1 MQLFQISTSCAGTE
15 VFLWTHKMKV
25 KAYLEI
31 TMQIAPANRPAAAKV
46 YQDYRAPFLSNIT
59 GALSKELLVR
69 DLDVQ
74 VIHGFDSPEHAQA
87 YLTSDLFKN
96 DVAPSS
102 RFGAQRLMSASIP
115 SPNSPITE
123 VTEF

>member
-1 MQLFQISTSCAGTE
+1 
-15 VFLWTHKMKV
+15 MKV

-87 YLTSDLFKN
+87 SQSPAALE
-96 DVAPSS
+96 
-102 RFGAQRLMSASIP
+102 RSA
-115 SPNSPITE
+115 
-123 VTEF
+123 

>member
-46 YQDYRAPFLSNIT
+46 YLNYRAPFLSNIT

-96 DVAPSS
+96 DVAPSL
-102 RFGAQRLMSASIP
+102 QPLWSAAPDVRIY
-115 SPNSPITE
+115 T
-123 VTEF
+123 VA

>member
-1 MQLFQISTSCAGTE
+1 MEHFHHPS
-15 VFLWTHKMKV
+15 
-25 KAYLEI
+25 KAIRFVVIGLE
-31 TMQIAPANRPAAAKV
+31 
-46 YQDYRAPFLSNIT
+46 DYRAPFLSNIT

-96 DVAPSS
+96 DVAPSL
-102 RFGAQRLMSASIP
+102 QPLWSAAPDVRIY
-115 SPNSPITE
+115 T
-123 VTEF
+123 VA

>member
-1 MQLFQISTSCAGTE
+1 MLLVAGN
-15 VFLWTHKMKV
+15 
-25 KAYLEI
+25 AYCNFFKFPPL
-31 TMQIAPANRPAAAKV
+31 APANRPAAAKV
-46 YQDYRAPFLSNIT
+46 YQNYRAPFLSNIT

-96 DVAPSS
+96 DVAPSL
-102 RFGAQRLMSASIP
+102 QPLWSAAPDVRIY
-115 SPNSPITE
+115 T
-123 VTEF
+123 VA

>member
-1 MQLFQISTSCAGTE
+1 
-15 VFLWTHKMKV
+15 MKV

-46 YQDYRAPFLSNIT
+46 YQNYRATFLSNIT

-74 VIHGFDSPEHAQA
+74 A

-96 DVAPSS
+96 DVAPSL
-102 RFGAQRLMSASIP
+102 QPLWSAAPDVRIY
-115 SPNSPITE
+115 T
-123 VTEF
+123 VA

>member
-1 MQLFQISTSCAGTE
+1 
-15 VFLWTHKMKV
+15 MKV

-59 GALSKELLVR
+59 GAISKELLVR

-74 VIHGFDSPEHAQA
+74 VRSSTDLIHLSMHRP
-87 YLTSDLFKN
+87 T
-96 DVAPSS
+96 
-102 RFGAQRLMSASIP
+102 
-115 SPNSPITE
+115 
-123 VTEF
+123 

>member
-1 MQLFQISTSCAGTE
+1 
-15 VFLWTHKMKV
+15 MKV

-74 VIHGFDSPEHAQA
+74 ASTDLIH
-87 YLTSDLFKN
+87 
-96 DVAPSS
+96 PSMH
-102 RFGAQRLMSASIP
+102 RP
-115 SPNSPITE
+115 T
-123 VTEF
+123 

>member
-1 MQLFQISTSCAGTE
+1 
-15 VFLWTHKMKV
+15 MKV

>member
-96 DVAPSS
+96 DVAPSLQPLCRS
-102 RFGAQRLMSASIP
+102 ALSCLNAERLRL
-115 SPNSPITE
+115 
-123 VTEF
+123 